1 MDFYLILNVV
11 FAFYVAWIIGSNN
24 QSMAP
29 VTGSGFRSL
38 TVISLA
44 GGVSSLL
51 GTIFIGKNVESTI
64 GEGIIVGKISSVE
77 ALIVL
82 FSITAWITF
91 ASYKGW
97 PTSSTHSAVGA
108 TVGLGLVT
116 LGSGGVQWEK
126 LTLIISAWA
135 LTPLIGLSAGYFLTV
150 YINHVLK
157 NYVKGLGGIVKVSK
171 LSAYALFT
179 LACLTSFL
187 SGGNDVGNATAFINP
202 TINID
207 AVFLRGFMGIGM
219 LLGLIMLG
227 RRVLFTVGVELVE
240 LTPISGLA
248 SLLSTSLVML
258 VANFYGLPLSN
269 SQILVSSVVGTGLA
283 NKRYINLEKIIRI
296 FITWV
301 ATFVTTALLCSVL
314 YLGFKHFS

>member
-1 MDFYLILNVV
+1 MDFYLTLNVL
-11 FAFYVAWIIGSNN
+11 FAFYVAWSIGSNS

-29 VTGSGFRSL
+29 VTGSGFRSIA
-38 TVISLA
+38 VISLA
-44 GGVSSLL
+44 GGLFSLL
-51 GTIFIGKNVESTI
+51 GAIFMGKSVESTI
-64 GEGIIVGKISSVE
+64 GKGIVFGEISSIE

-82 FSITAWITF
+82 FSITIWITF

-108 TVGLGLVT
+108 AVGLGLVT
-116 LGSGGVQWEK
+116 LGSGGVQWDN
-126 LTLIISAWA
+126 LTLIVSAWA
-135 LTPLIGLSAGYFLTV
+135 ITPLIGLSAGYFLTV
-150 YINHVLK
+150 YIKHVLK
-157 NYVKGLGGIVKVSK
+157 NHVKGLRGIIKVSK
-171 LSAYALFT
+171 LSAYALFA
-179 LACLTSFL
+179 LACVTSFM

-202 TINID
+202 TIKID
-207 AVFLRGFMGIGM
+207 AVFLRGLMGIGM

-258 VANFYGLPLSN
+258 VANFYGLPISN

-296 FITWV
+296 FLTWV
-301 ATFVTTALLCSVL
+301 ATFVATALLCSVL